1 MSRLESDLLNYESK
15 YEHNGVLDNKLG
27 INNQNDLDKAERM
40 ITTRKLAKLYLKK
53 LPSKLDVDHYI
64 EIHKYLFE
72 DIYPFAGEI
81 RSESITKSFSF
92 CLPQYIYPQLKEN
105 IEKAVKKIPSLDS
118 RDKILTYLVKLYS
131 ELDFIHPFREGN
143 GRTLREFVREY
154 LEIVCKTNN
163 LEPLYLDYSNVD
175 RGRYIDAIVKADAY
189 VEYDK
194 LLELFDEILKVKNIE
209 KEDSKSNGLR

>member
-53 LPSKLDVDHYI
+53 VPSKLDVEHYI

-92 CLPQYIYPQLKEN
+92 CLPQYIYPQLKDVEN
-105 IEKAVKKIPSLDS
+105 
-118 RDKILTYLVKLYS
+118 
-131 ELDFIHPFREGN
+131 
-143 GRTLREFVREY
+143 
-154 LEIVCKTNN
+154 
-163 LEPLYLDYSNVD
+163 
-175 RGRYIDAIVKADAY
+175 
-189 VEYDK
+189 
-194 LLELFDEILKVKNIE
+194 
-209 KEDSKSNGLR
+209 